1 MSTPTGKI
9 RSGLKEKGRESND
22 ICNAEKPETQEESK
36 RGHRKK
42 KKGNS
47 LSRQIERVFSRFTY
61 SFWGK
66 LGGDKD
72 RFSKQGGPRVIGM
85 KRKPSDD
92 NT

>member
-9 RSGLKEKGRESND
+9 RSGLKEKSGESNEV
-22 ICNAEKPETQEESK
+22 CNAEKPETQEQSK

-47 LSRQIERVFSRFTY
+47 LSRQIERIFSPFSN

-66 LGGDKD
+66 LGDDKD
-72 RFSKQGGPRVIGM
+72 LFSKQGGPRGIGM